1 MSFSG
6 PVVPDGDKTPI
17 RVLVLDDCPAD
28 ASLCLREL
36 EKAGLEVSADIVPTL
51 VDLAACVRS
60 GVYDLLL
67 ADYKLS
73 LGTGMDA
80 LPILKREANDIPL
93 ILVTGELG
101 EEEAVECVRQG
112 ATDFVLKHRLSR
124 LVPVVRRALAEQRL
138 REAERRGREA
148 LAHLAAIVEAS
159 PDAIVGCSLDGTVTS
174 WNAGAERMYGYTSEE
189 ALGCPMS
196 LIIPPDRR
204 HERPVLL
211 GKPERR
217 QSVRYGETVRLNK
230 DGRRIPVLVAVSP
243 VKNAGGEIMGVS
255 EIAHDISNLKRMEDQ
270 LRGRN
275 RQLEE
280 QNRLVREA
288 DRAKNRFLANMSHEL
303 RSPLNSIIGFAELL
317 HDGKLGPVS
326 DAHKEYLGDILQS
339 SQQLLHLVN
348 DVLDLAKVETGKIE
362 FLLEP
367 VALEKLIQEVT
378 HALQAIALNKNIR
391 MAADVAPG
399 IGQVVVDASRLK
411 QILNNYLSNALKFT
425 PEGGRVVVRARLE
438 PPDHF
443 RLEVEDT
450 GIGIS
455 AGDVGRLFVEFR
467 QLENG
472 AAKRFEGSGLGL
484 ALTKRIVEAQGG
496 HVGVRSALGQGSTFY
511 AVLPRGFQQRPAV
524 PDAGTPTIPVIESH
538 STEGARMGR
547 EPTPDAGART

>member
-1 MSFSG
+1 MSISG

-17 RVLVLDDCPAD
+17 RVLVLDDCPDD
-28 ASLCLREL
+28 AALCLREL
-36 EKAGLEVSADIVPTL
+36 EKAGFEVSADIVATL
-51 VDLAACVRS
+51 VDLAACVES

-67 ADYKLS
+67 ADYRLP

-80 LPILKREANDIPL
+80 LPILKGEANDIPL

-101 EEEAVECVRQG
+101 EEEAVECVKQG
-112 ATDFVLKHRLSR
+112 ATDFVLKRRLSR
-124 LVPVVRRALAEQRL
+124 LVPVVRRALAERRM

-148 LAHLAAIVEAS
+148 VARLAAIVEAS
-159 PDAIVGCSLDGTVTS
+159 PDAIVGCGVDGMVTS

-217 QSVRYGETVRLNK
+217 QSVRYGETIRLNR
-230 DGRRIPVLVAVSP
+230 DGGRIPVLVAVSP
-243 VKNAGGEIMGVS
+243 VKNAAGEILGVS
-255 EIAHDISNLKRMEDQ
+255 EIAQDISDLKRMEDQ

-288 DRAKNRFLANMSHEL
+288 DRAKSKFLANMSHEL

-317 HDGKLGPVS
+317 HDGKLGAVS
-326 DAHKEYLGDILQS
+326 DPHKEYLGDILQS
-339 SQQLLHLVN
+339 SQQLLRLVN
-348 DVLDLAKVETGKIE
+348 DVLDLARVETGKIE
-362 FLLEP
+362 FLPEP
-367 VALEKLIQEVT
+367 VVLEKLFQEVAR
-378 HALQAIALNKNIR
+378 ALQAVALKKHIR
-391 MAADVAPG
+391 IEMDVAPG
-399 IGQVVVDASRLK
+399 IGRVVADAARLK
-411 QILNNYLSNALKFT
+411 QILYNYLSNALKFT
-425 PEGGRVVVRARLE
+425 PEGGRVAVRARPE

-450 GIGIS
+450 GIGI
-455 AGDVGRLFVEFR
+455 AAEDVGRLFVEFR

-472 AAKRFEGSGLGL
+472 AAKRYEGSGLGL

-496 HVGVRSALGQGSTFY
+496 QVGVRSAPGQGSTFH
-511 AVLPRGFQQRPAV
+511 AVLPRMYQERPAV
-524 PDAGTPTIPVIESH
+524 PDAGIPAAPVLDTDAAER
-538 STEGARMGR
+538 TRMGC
-547 EPTPDAGART
+547 EPMSDAGART